1 MSLYAKRV
9 AGSESLNLDR
19 QGQED
24 GRWSRWNSLRPLQ
37 KGTEE
42 ASRLPGGRRL
52 LWQRF
57 QTH

>member
-1 MSLYAKRV
+1 MSLYAKGV
-9 AGSESLNLDR
+9 AGSESLSLDR
-19 QGQED
+19 QRRED
-24 GRWSRWNSLRPLQ
+24 GRWSRWNWPPAPQ

-52 LWQRF
+52 LWQRS